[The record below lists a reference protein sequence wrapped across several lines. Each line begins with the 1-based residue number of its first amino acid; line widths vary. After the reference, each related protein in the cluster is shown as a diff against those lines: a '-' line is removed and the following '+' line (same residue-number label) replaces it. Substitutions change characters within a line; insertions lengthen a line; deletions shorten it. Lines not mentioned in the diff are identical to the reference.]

1 MMRRIGVGI
10 GILELPFEDGA
21 GFWRWIDLCEA
32 GGIDSFWQSDRL
44 MGKEPVLEC
53 LTALAA
59 VAGRTRRMKFGM
71 NVLSISLRD
80 PILVAKQCATIDV
93 LSNGRLLPAFGIG
106 SPLIA
111 DWKSMGIDPAERGGR
126 ADEGLQIL
134 RRLWSEDAVTFD
146 GRYYHLQDAS
156 IVPKPVQKE
165 LPIWIGGSSEAAIR
179 RTARFGTGWHAAGE
193 TPALIGPVIRQ
204 IRAAAAEHGR
214 RIDEDHYGAGFPFR
228 FGSKDEPG
236 IEKALA
242 PYRKFMKG
250 ADPLDYFAI
259 GDAGTILDRL
269 NAYIDA
275 GASKF
280 ILRPLAH
287 GTDEMLAQT
296 RRLIQEV
303 LPKVRATA

>member
-1 MMRRIGVGI
+1 MTRRIGIGI

-21 GFWRWIDLCEA
+21 GFWRWIDLCEE

-93 LSNGRLLPAFGIG
+93 LSGGRLLPAFGIG

-146 GRYYHLQDAS
+146 GRFYHLQDAT
-156 IVPKPVQKE
+156 IQPKPVQKE

-179 RTARFGTGWHAAGE
+179 RTAKFGTGWQAAGE

-204 IRAAAAEHGR
+204 IQAAVAEQGR
-214 RIDEDHYGAGFPFR
+214 QIDADHYGAGFPFR
-228 FGSKDEPG
+228 FGSPDDPG
-236 IEKALA
+236 IELALA

-259 GDAGTILDRL
+259 GEAGTILDRV

-280 ILRPLAH
+280 ILRPLAQ

-296 RRLIQEV
+296 RRLIEEV
-303 LPKVRATA
+303 LPRVRPTA